1 MRDRSRDLPPKG
13 HKWQREKEE
22 RMAQIAENMKK
33 MPQMIEDHRQQ
44 KREQRRQSAEKSL
57 KDPTKLLAVLKK
69 KGSSKSQQELEK
81 LLKQHKQK

>member
-1 MRDRSRDLPPKG
+1 MFSIHGFTSKLIYVLG
-13 HKWQREKEE
+13 FS
-22 RMAQIAENMKK
+22 MAQIAENMKK